1 MHSLFNRFPAA
12 WVDSSLSRLLL
23 AFAITLVF
31 TVLARALRG
40 VNFSGAIAGSIVC
53 LILLLAS
60 GPAAFVALACVFG
73 LAWLSTRLG
82 YSRKQRLGTAERREG
97 RKASQVL
104 ANLGVATVCAAI
116 YAWRGQPIFLV
127 AFAAAL
133 TEPAADTVSSEV
145 GQAYS
150 ATARLITTGR
160 SVPAGTNGGVTL
172 AGSLAGAAGALAV
185 ALVCVTGELIS
196 WRAVGIT
203 TVAGILGMFAD
214 SYLGAVFEGRSL
226 NNDMVNFLASVG
238 GALCAWA
245 LLRYSGYMFL

>member
-1 MHSLFNRFPAA
+1 MHFLFDRFPAA

-23 AFAITLVF
+23 AFAITLIF

-40 VNFSGAIAGSIVC
+40 VNFSGAMAGSVVC

-60 GPAAFVALACVFG
+60 GPAAFAALACVFG
-73 LAWLSTRLG
+73 LAWVSTRLG
-82 YSRKQRLGTAERREG
+82 YNRKQRLGTAERRDG
-97 RKASQVL
+97 RTASQVL
-104 ANLGVATVCAAI
+104 ANLGIATACAAI

-160 SVPAGTNGGVTL
+160 LVPAGTNGGVTL
-172 AGSLAGAAGALAV
+172 AGSLAGVAGALTV
-185 ALVCVTGELIS
+185 GLVCVFGGLIS
-196 WRAVGIT
+196 LHSLWIAT
-203 TVAGILGMFAD
+203 LAGILGMFAD
-214 SYLGAVFEGRSL
+214 SYFGAFLEGRSL
-226 NNDMVNFLASVG
+226 TNDMVNFLGTLVA
-238 GALCAWA
+238 A
-245 LLRYSGYMFL
+245 LLSGIFWWLVA